1 MRRARFAHS
10 GSKLINLAGFL
21 VPYKLSAER
30 GDSSLLARSIVAARL
45 RRDASGDRQMVR
57 VPCKSSF
64 CKFAA
69 AVRDVGDGN
78 AGETAV
84 VPRIKGRAGSGSLI

>member
-21 VPYKLSAER
+21 VPSKLSATR
-30 GDSSLLARSIVAARL
+30 GESSGLAQSTVAARL
-45 RRDASGDRQMVR
+45 RRDASATGMVR

-64 CKFAA
+64 CKFDT

>member
-21 VPYKLSAER
+21 VPQERSASRAE
-30 GDSSLLARSIVAARL
+30 SLLARSTVATRL
-45 RRDASGDRQMVR
+45 RRDASATGMVR
-57 VPCKSSF
+57 FHANRASF
-64 CKFAA
+64 CKFDT